1 MTVERPIRV
10 GLICVEN
17 AGRSQM
23 AAAFAERELAER
35 ELTDEV
41 ELISGGTLPGD
52 EVYDHVVTA
61 MAEVGIDVSDR
72 RPRGVGV
79 DQLKRCDYLV
89 TMGCYIPEADP
100 GSLAGDAREWDLPDP
115 AGKDVE
121 EVRRIRDAVEE
132 HVTALIDEVEARIE
146 EEGASTERGRSGLRG
161 YLGDVLG

>member
-41 ELISGGTLPGD
+41 ELISGGTRPGD

-61 MAEVGIDVSDR
+61 MAEVGLDVSDR
-72 RPRGVGV
+72 RPRGVGL

-89 TMGCYIPEADP
+89 TMGCYIPQVNP
-100 GSLAGDAREWDLPDP
+100 QSLAVDAREWDLPDP
-115 AGKDVE
+115 VGTDLD
-121 EVRRIRDAVEE
+121 EVRRIRDAIETRV
-132 HVTALIDEVEARIE
+132 VALIDEVEARTE
-146 EEGASTERGRSGLRG
+146 DERAASAGRSGFREYLRNVFG
-161 YLGDVLG
+161 